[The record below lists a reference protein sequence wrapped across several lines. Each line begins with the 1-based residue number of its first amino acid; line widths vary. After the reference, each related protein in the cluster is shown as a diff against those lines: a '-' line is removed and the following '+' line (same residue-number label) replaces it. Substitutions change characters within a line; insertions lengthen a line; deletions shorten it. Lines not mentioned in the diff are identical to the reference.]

1 LISKIQSDTLCLC
14 ERNNFSNQ
22 RTALQEKKTMGRA
35 TRLTMLMLMISLIAL
50 SGCASR
56 KTGKK
61 VDTLQAQVN
70 AMTDELVRLDQSLQD
85 TRAALQ
91 TQEGGGGVVSGAGA
105 GVSSGEGAM
114 VGGMYRTP
122 SGFEI
127 PSVNIQKALK
137 KAGYYNGAID
147 GKVGPGTRDAIA
159 SFQKDNGLKA
169 DGVCGRG
176 TWAKLK
182 SYLEAIK

>member
-1 LISKIQSDTLCLC
+1 
-14 ERNNFSNQ
+14 
-22 RTALQEKKTMGRA
+22 MGKA
-35 TRLTMLMLMISLIAL
+35 TRLTMLMLMVCLIAL

-61 VDTLQAQVN
+61 VDTIQAQVN

-91 TQEGGGGVVSGAGA
+91 TQEGGGGVSSGV
-105 GVSSGEGAM
+105 VSSGEGAM

-137 KAGYYNGAID
+137 KAGYYNGAVD

-159 SFQKDNGLKA
+159 SFQKDNGLTA

>member
-1 LISKIQSDTLCLC
+1 
-14 ERNNFSNQ
+14 
-22 RTALQEKKTMGRA
+22 MGRA
-35 TRLTMLMLMISLIAL
+35 TRLTMLMLMVGLIAL

-61 VDTLQAQVN
+61 VDTIQAQVN

-91 TQEGGGGVVSGAGA
+91 TQEGGVAGSSALSSG
-105 GVSSGEGAM
+105 GEGAV

-147 GKVGPGTRDAIA
+147 GKVGPGTRDALA
-159 SFQKDNGLKA
+159 AFQKDNGLKA

>member
-1 LISKIQSDTLCLC
+1 
-14 ERNNFSNQ
+14 
-22 RTALQEKKTMGRA
+22 
-35 TRLTMLMLMISLIAL
+35 MLVLMIGLIAL

-61 VDTLQAQVN
+61 VDTMQAQIN

-91 TQEGGGGVVSGAGA
+91 TQEGKGGVPESGAVSSSGAGA
-105 GVSSGEGAM
+105 V

-137 KAGYYNGAID
+137 KAGYYNGAVD

-159 SFQKDNGLKA
+159 SFQKDNGLTA

>member
-1 LISKIQSDTLCLC
+1 
-14 ERNNFSNQ
+14 
-22 RTALQEKKTMGRA
+22 
-35 TRLTMLMLMISLIAL
+35 MLMLMVGLIAL

-61 VDTLQAQVN
+61 VDTLQAQMN

-85 TRAALQ
+85 TRAAVQ
-91 TQEGGGGVVSGAGA
+91 AQEGGA
-105 GVSSGEGAM
+105 GVSKASVSSSEGEGSGSAAA
-114 VGGMYRTP
+114 GGMYRTP
-122 SGFEI
+122 GGFEI

-137 KAGYYNGAID
+137 KAGYYNGAVD

-159 SFQKDNGLKA
+159 AFQKDNGLKA

-182 SYLEAIK
+182 SYLAAIK

>member
-1 LISKIQSDTLCLC
+1 
-14 ERNNFSNQ
+14 
-22 RTALQEKKTMGRA
+22 
-35 TRLTMLMLMISLIAL
+35 MLMLMVGLIAL

-61 VDTLQAQVN
+61 VDTMQAQIN

-91 TQEGGGGVVSGAGA
+91 TQEGKGGVSESGA
-105 GVSSGEGAM
+105 VSPSGEGAM

-127 PSVNIQKALK
+127 PSVNIQRALK

-147 GKVGPGTRDAIA
+147 GKVGPGTRDALA
-159 SFQKDNGLKA
+159 AFQKDNGLTA

>member
-1 LISKIQSDTLCLC
+1 
-14 ERNNFSNQ
+14 
-22 RTALQEKKTMGRA
+22 MGKA
-35 TRLTMLMLMISLIAL
+35 TRLTMVAVMIGLIAL

-85 TRAALQ
+85 TRAAIQ
-91 TQEGGGGVVSGAGA
+91 SQEGKAGMFDSGTVS
-105 GVSSGEGAM
+105 SSGEGAM

-159 SFQKDNGLKA
+159 SFQKDNGLSA

>member
-1 LISKIQSDTLCLC
+1 
-14 ERNNFSNQ
+14 
-22 RTALQEKKTMGRA
+22 M
-35 TRLTMLMLMISLIAL
+35 
-50 SGCASR
+50 
-56 KTGKK
+56 
-61 VDTLQAQVN
+61 QAQVN

-85 TRAALQ
+85 TRASIQA
-91 TQEGGGGVVSGAGA
+91 QEGGSGVQSASVA
-105 GVSSGEGAM
+105 SSGGSAT

-159 SFQKDNGLKA
+159 AFQKDNGLSA

>member
-1 LISKIQSDTLCLC
+1 
-14 ERNNFSNQ
+14 
-22 RTALQEKKTMGRA
+22 
-35 TRLTMLMLMISLIAL
+35 MLMLMVGLIAL

-61 VDTLQAQVN
+61 VDTMQAQMN

-91 TQEGGGGVVSGAGA
+91 TQEGGGGVSSSGA
-105 GVSSGEGAM
+105 VSSGEGAA

-159 SFQKDNGLKA
+159 SFQKDNGLSA

>member
-1 LISKIQSDTLCLC
+1 
-14 ERNNFSNQ
+14 
-22 RTALQEKKTMGRA
+22 MGKA
-35 TRLTMLMLMISLIAL
+35 TRLTMLVLMVGLIAF

-61 VDTLQAQVN
+61 VDTMQAQVN

-85 TRAALQ
+85 TRAAIQ
-91 TQEGGGGVVSGAGA
+91 AQDSGSMGGGSSAAYVSG
-105 GVSSGEGAM
+105 GEGAS

-159 SFQKDNGLKA
+159 AFQKDNGLGA
-169 DGVCGRG
+169 DGVCGRQ
-176 TWAKLK
+176 TWSKLK

>member
-1 LISKIQSDTLCLC
+1 
-14 ERNNFSNQ
+14 
-22 RTALQEKKTMGRA
+22 MGKA
-35 TRLTMLMLMISLIAL
+35 TRLTMLALMIGLIAL

-70 AMTDELVRLDQSLQD
+70 AMTDEIVRLDQSLQD

-91 TQEGGGGVVSGAGA
+91 TQEGKGGVSESGSVSSGAGA
-105 GVSSGEGAM
+105 VS
-114 VGGMYRTP
+114 GGMYRTP

-137 KAGYYNGAID
+137 KAGYYNGNVD

-159 SFQKDNGLKA
+159 SFQKDNGLTA

>member
-1 LISKIQSDTLCLC
+1 MVK
-14 ERNNFSNQ
+14 
-22 RTALQEKKTMGRA
+22 A
-35 TRLTMLMLMISLIAL
+35 TRLTALVLMIGLIAL

-61 VDTLQAQVN
+61 VDTMQAQMN

-85 TRAALQ
+85 TRAAIQ
-91 TQEGGGGVVSGAGA
+91 TQEGGAGAGA
-105 GVSSGEGAM
+105 VSAGGEGAA

-127 PSVNIQKALK
+127 PSANIQKALK
-137 KAGYYNGAID
+137 KAGYYNGAVD
-147 GKVGPGTRDAIA
+147 GKIGPGTRDAIA
-159 SFQKDNGLKA
+159 AFQKDNGFKA
-169 DGVCGRG
+169 DGVCGRK

>member
-1 LISKIQSDTLCLC
+1 
-14 ERNNFSNQ
+14 
-22 RTALQEKKTMGRA
+22 MGKA
-35 TRLTMLMLMISLIAL
+35 TRLTMLALMVGLIAL

-61 VDTLQAQVN
+61 VDTMQAQIN

-91 TQEGGGGVVSGAGA
+91 TEESRTGILESGAIA
-105 GVSSGEGAM
+105 SGESAM
-114 VGGMYRTP
+114 IGGMYRTP
-122 SGFEI
+122 SGFEL
-127 PSVNIQKALK
+127 PSVNIQRALK

-159 SFQKDNGLKA
+159 SFQKDNGLTA

>member
-1 LISKIQSDTLCLC
+1 
-14 ERNNFSNQ
+14 
-22 RTALQEKKTMGRA
+22 MGKA
-35 TRLTMLMLMISLIAL
+35 TRLTMLALMIGLIAL

-61 VDTLQAQVN
+61 VDTIQAQVN

-85 TRAALQ
+85 TRSAIQ
-91 TQEGGGGVVSGAGA
+91 SSEGRGATLVSDSGVVSSG
-105 GVSSGEGAM
+105 SSEGAV

-137 KAGYYNGAID
+137 KAGYYSGGID

-159 SFQKDNGLKA
+159 AFQKDNGLSA
-169 DGVCGRG
+169 DGVCGRA

>member
-1 LISKIQSDTLCLC
+1 
-14 ERNNFSNQ
+14 
-22 RTALQEKKTMGRA
+22 MGKA
-35 TRLTMLMLMISLIAL
+35 TRLTMLALMIGVIAL

-61 VDTLQAQVN
+61 VDTIQAQVN

-85 TRAALQ
+85 TRAAIQ
-91 TQEGGGGVVSGAGA
+91 TSEGR
-105 GVSSGEGAM
+105 GVSSLSDSSYVSAASSDESAF

-159 SFQKDNGLKA
+159 SFQKDNGLTA
-169 DGVCGRG
+169 DGVCGRQ
-176 TWAKLK
+176 TWSKLK

>member
-1 LISKIQSDTLCLC
+1 
-14 ERNNFSNQ
+14 
-22 RTALQEKKTMGRA
+22 MGKA
-35 TRLTMLMLMISLIAL
+35 TRLTMLALMIGLIAL

-61 VDTLQAQVN
+61 VDTMQAQMN

-91 TQEGGGGVVSGAGA
+91 MQESKGTASESATFA
-105 GVSSGEGAM
+105 ASEGAM
-114 VGGMYRTP
+114 IGGMYRTP
-122 SGFEI
+122 SGFEL
-127 PSVNIQKALK
+127 PSINIQKALK
-137 KAGYYNGAID
+137 KAGYYSGALD

-159 SFQKDNGLKA
+159 SFQKDNGLTA
-169 DGVCGRG
+169 DGVCGRA

>member
-1 LISKIQSDTLCLC
+1 MQS
-14 ERNNFSNQ
+14 
-22 RTALQEKKTMGRA
+22 A
-35 TRLTMLMLMISLIAL
+35 SL
-50 SGCASR
+50 S
-56 KTGKK
+56 
-61 VDTLQAQVN
+61 
-70 AMTDELVRLDQSLQD
+70 SLG
-85 TRAALQ
+85 
-91 TQEGGGGVVSGAGA
+91 EGGV
-105 GVSSGEGAM
+105 

-122 SGFEI
+122 SGFEL

-147 GKVGPGTRDAIA
+147 GKVGPGTRDAISA
-159 SFQKDNGLKA
+159 FQKDNGLTA

>member
-1 LISKIQSDTLCLC
+1 
-14 ERNNFSNQ
+14 
-22 RTALQEKKTMGRA
+22 MGKA
-35 TRLTMLMLMISLIAL
+35 TRLTMLVLMIGLIAL

-61 VDTLQAQVN
+61 VDTMQAQIN

-85 TRAALQ
+85 TRAAIQ
-91 TQEGGGGVVSGAGA
+91 SQEGKA
-105 GVSSGEGAM
+105 GVSGSGSAAGEGAV

-122 SGFEI
+122 SGFEV
-127 PSVNIQKALK
+127 PSINIQKALK
-137 KAGYYNGAID
+137 KAGYYDGPVD
-147 GKVGPGTRDAIA
+147 GKVGPGTRDSIRA
-159 SFQKDNGLKA
+159 FQKDNGLTA

>member
-1 LISKIQSDTLCLC
+1 
-14 ERNNFSNQ
+14 
-22 RTALQEKKTMGRA
+22 
-35 TRLTMLMLMISLIAL
+35 MLAVMIGLIAF

-85 TRAALQ
+85 TRAAIQ
-91 TQEGGGGVVSGAGA
+91 SSEAGGGMQAASFSG
-105 GVSSGEGAM
+105 GEGAM

-159 SFQKDNGLKA
+159 AFQRDNGLTA

>member
-1 LISKIQSDTLCLC
+1 
-14 ERNNFSNQ
+14 
-22 RTALQEKKTMGRA
+22 
-35 TRLTMLMLMISLIAL
+35 MLMLMVGLIAL

-61 VDTLQAQVN
+61 VDTIQAQVN

-91 TQEGGGGVVSGAGA
+91 TQEGKGGVSESGA
-105 GVSSGEGAM
+105 VSSSGEGAT

-137 KAGYYNGAID
+137 KAGYYNGALD

-159 SFQKDNGLKA
+159 SFQKDNGLTA

>member
-1 LISKIQSDTLCLC
+1 
-14 ERNNFSNQ
+14 
-22 RTALQEKKTMGRA
+22 MGKA
-35 TRLTMLMLMISLIAL
+35 TRLTMLAVMIGLIAF

-85 TRAALQ
+85 TRSAIQ
-91 TQEGGGGVVSGAGA
+91 SSEGRSGVSGATESGYV
-105 GVSSGEGAM
+105 GSSAGEGAM

-137 KAGYYNGAID
+137 KAGYYSGAID

-159 SFQKDNGLKA
+159 SFQKDNGLTA
-169 DGVCGRG
+169 DGVCGRA

>member
-1 LISKIQSDTLCLC
+1 LILKNQSDTLYAC

-22 RTALQEKKTMGRA
+22 RIDLQEKKMGKA
-35 TRLTMLMLMISLIAL
+35 TRLTMLVLMAGLIAF
-50 SGCASR
+50 SGCASK
-56 KTGKK
+56 KTEKK
-61 VDTLQAQVN
+61 VDTMQAQVN

-85 TRAALQ
+85 TRASIQ
-91 TQEGGGGVVSGAGA
+91 TQEGTAGGSQSAS
-105 GVSSGEGAM
+105 VSSGEGAA

-159 SFQKDNGLKA
+159 AFQKDNGLKA

>member
-1 LISKIQSDTLCLC
+1 
-14 ERNNFSNQ
+14 
-22 RTALQEKKTMGRA
+22 MGKA
-35 TRLTMLMLMISLIAL
+35 TRLTMLAVMIGLIAF

-61 VDTLQAQVN
+61 VDTMQAQVN

-91 TQEGGGGVVSGAGA
+91 LQETRGGVSESGS
-105 GVSSGEGAM
+105 VSSGEGAT

-159 SFQKDNGLKA
+159 SFQKDNGLTA

>member
-1 LISKIQSDTLCLC
+1 
-14 ERNNFSNQ
+14 
-22 RTALQEKKTMGRA
+22 MGKA
-35 TRLTMLMLMISLIAL
+35 TRLTMLALMIGVIAL

-61 VDTLQAQVN
+61 VDTMQAQVN

-85 TRAALQ
+85 TRAAIQ
-91 TQEGGGGVVSGAGA
+91 AQEGKSGMFESSAVSS
-105 GVSSGEGAM
+105 SSGEGAV

-159 SFQKDNGLKA
+159 AFQKDNGLST

>member
-1 LISKIQSDTLCLC
+1 
-14 ERNNFSNQ
+14 
-22 RTALQEKKTMGRA
+22 MGKV
-35 TRLTMLMLMISLIAL
+35 TRLTMLMLMVGLVAF

-91 TQEGGGGVVSGAGA
+91 AQEGKGGVSESGA
-105 GVSSGEGAM
+105 VSSGEGA
-114 VGGMYRTP
+114 VSGGMYRTP

-137 KAGYYNGAID
+137 KAGYYNGALD

-159 SFQKDNGLKA
+159 AFQKDNGLKA

>member
-1 LISKIQSDTLCLC
+1 
-14 ERNNFSNQ
+14 
-22 RTALQEKKTMGRA
+22 MGKA
-35 TRLTMLMLMISLIAL
+35 TRLTMLVSMVSLIAL
-50 SGCASR
+50 SGCATK
-56 KTGKK
+56 KTEKK
-61 VDTLQAQVN
+61 VDTMQAQVN

-91 TQEGGGGVVSGAGA
+91 TQEGKGGVSESGASF
-105 GVSSGEGAM
+105 SSEGA
-114 VGGMYRTP
+114 VTGGMYRTP

-137 KAGYYNGAID
+137 KAGYYNGTID

-159 SFQKDNGLKA
+159 ALQKDNGLKA

>member
-1 LISKIQSDTLCLC
+1 
-14 ERNNFSNQ
+14 
-22 RTALQEKKTMGRA
+22 MGKA
-35 TRLTMLMLMISLIAL
+35 TRLTMLMLMVGLLAL

-85 TRAALQ
+85 TRAAVQ
-91 TQEGGGGVVSGAGA
+91 TQEGSSAFSGSGAMI
-105 GVSSGEGAM
+105 SSDEGAA

-122 SGFEI
+122 SGFEL

-159 SFQKDNGLKA
+159 SFQKDNGLTA

>member
-1 LISKIQSDTLCLC
+1 
-14 ERNNFSNQ
+14 
-22 RTALQEKKTMGRA
+22 MGKA
-35 TRLTMLMLMISLIAL
+35 TRLTMLVLMVGLIAL

-61 VDTLQAQVN
+61 VDTIQAQVN

-91 TQEGGGGVVSGAGA
+91 AQEGKGGGASESGSFSASA
-105 GVSSGEGAM
+105 GEGAS

-127 PSVNIQKALK
+127 PSVNIQRALK

-159 SFQKDNGLKA
+159 AFQKDNGLTA

>member
-1 LISKIQSDTLCLC
+1 
-14 ERNNFSNQ
+14 
-22 RTALQEKKTMGRA
+22 
-35 TRLTMLMLMISLIAL
+35 MLMLMVGLIAL

-61 VDTLQAQVN
+61 VDTLQAQMN

-85 TRAALQ
+85 TRAAIQ
-91 TQEGGGGVVSGAGA
+91 SQEGGTSASRTSA
-105 GVSSGEGAM
+105 SSYEGEAASSAA

-122 SGFEI
+122 GGFEI

-159 SFQKDNGLKA
+159 SFQKDNGLTA